1 MPERE
6 EEAEVERWRRWEDV
20 DAAAAA
26 SAPTAAPELAPPA
39 VSDAAAARRAS
50 PTPAAEEE
58 RRKRERRSIAFFFSP
73 FPGFGGEKRGRNKFC
88 ETATTLSLSLSLF
101 SFHFRPRRPRRSSF
115 SHNFFFAL
123 PDLKPPSPPSA
134 LRHPSFYPQCPPSPQ
149 SFAPPPQPSL
159 EPRGPRRPAAGP
171 PSPCALL
178 PKPFPRMLL
187 RRSLLPPPL
196 RTSCSTAA
204 RPTPRPSTTP
214 PRPRARST
222 TCRRW
227 RSRSTPSPLRS
238 EVRKEKRGERRRCWL
253 YFFLSPFSTVEES
266 ENGSAELLS
275 FLSFLLL
282 PPSLSFLLS
291 SVFPL
296 FVSEK

>member
-26 SAPTAAPELAPPA
+26 SAPAAAPELAPPA

-178 PKPFPRMLL
+178 PKMLL